1 MKKIPV
7 EKIESGMVLGRNV
20 CCSSGSTLLIKGVC
34 LTTALGRRLKNWGIT
49 SIYIEGEEDTP
60 QEHYTSSISVN
71 KLKEHLTHKFSHVI
85 HNAVMKKIFSAVY
98 QHRLQKS
105 R

>member
-7 EKIESGMVLGRNV
+7 EKVESGMVLGRNV
-20 CCSSGSTLLIKGVC
+20 CGPSGSTLLIKGVC
-34 LTTALGRRLKNWGIT
+34 LTAALGRRLKNWGIT

-60 QEHYTSSISVN
+60 LEVYTSSISAN
-71 KLKEHLTHKFSHVI
+71 KLKEHLTQKFSRVI
-85 HNAVMKKIFSAVY
+85 HNVVMKKIFSAVY

-105 R
+105 K